1 MGNAEMV
8 SISLDRYDELLD
20 LETRVNVAVEK
31 IVRCNYISTEDLLF
45 ILGTELALSKAEE
58 LHKEAEEFENK
69 VKVERELGISIL
81 TEE

>member
-8 SISLDRYDELLD
+8 SISLDRYNELIN

-31 IVRCNYISTEDLLF
+31 IARCNYISQEDLLF
-45 ILGTELALSKAEE
+45 ILGTELALWKAEK
-58 LHKEAEEFENK
+58 LHEEFENK
-69 VKVERELGISIL
+69 VKSEREIGISIL